1 MLITITLVTTV
12 RSRGELEMRQEE
24 MMHVLERSGGHWSI
38 GGKTP
43 AETPSVVGVINSLEQ
58 QVRHLT
64 LRYNQLGSK
73 VKREATSQRKLQK
86 QISESKPTW
95 SELKMER
102 ERRRSDNSSQRQ
114 CQFAVDR
121 LQSSSFTYLLEFESY
136 LDGLKAS
143 WFSYHRPVVQELHS
157 SIKSLRCTLKHT
169 THANGQQKPQA
180 ALQKILTNLT
190 QHITGIDGMID
201 GYDGGT
207 RDWIHSF
214 RNEISNVCSEPR
226 ESKPI
231 TKPHARNV
239 VFDF

>member
-12 RSRGELEMRQEE
+12 RSRGEFEKRQEE

-58 QVRHLT
+58 QVRQLT
-64 LRYNQLGSK
+64 FKYNQLGSK
-73 VKREATSQRKLQK
+73 VKREATSQRKLHK
-86 QISESKPTW
+86 QISESTPTW
-95 SELKMER
+95 SELKMEK
-102 ERRRSDNSSQRQ
+102 ERRRSDNTLHRQ
-114 CQFAVDR
+114 SQFAVDR

-157 SIKSLRCTLKHT
+157 SIKSLRSTFKRAT
-169 THANGQQKPQA
+169 NANGQQKLQA
-180 ALQKILTNLT
+180 TLQKILTSLT
-190 QHITGIDGMID
+190 QHITGIDGMIN

-214 RNEISNVCSEPR
+214 RR
-226 ESKPI
+226 
-231 TKPHARNV
+231 
-239 VFDF
+239 DFKRLQ